1 MNLLVIDI
9 GGTEIKGAL
18 LRENGATLEKIP
30 TIPTQAEEG
39 AARILERI
47 IEHVKDYEF
56 DGIGIATAGQVEIRD
71 GSIRY
76 ANPNIPGYT
85 GTPVKQIFEE
95 RFQVPVHVENDVN
108 AAALGELHFGVG
120 KDGKAQDFLCI
131 TVGTG
136 VGGAIIHEGKLH
148 RGFYGGAGEFGHLI
162 THAAT
167 RLAGDGSD
175 EMAGCYEVYASTTA
189 LVRISQAVD
198 PSLTD
203 GRKVFA
209 KFDDPKVKAVI
220 DEWIGE
226 LAMGIVSLI
235 HAWGPEMILFGGGIM
250 REPYIMETLEELL
263 DRHVFS
269 SFMPVKLRR
278 AELGSDANLW
288 GAAVPFLKKERE

>member
-1 MNLLVIDI
+1 MDLLVIDI
-9 GGTEIKGAL
+9 GGTEIKAAL
-18 LRENGATLEKIP
+18 LPEGATELTKIP
-30 TIPTQAEEG
+30 TLETKATDG
-39 AARILERI
+39 AARMVERI
-47 IEHVKDYEF
+47 IENVEGYDF
-56 DGIGIATAGQVEIRD
+56 DGIGIATAGQVDVRD

-85 GTPVKQIFEE
+85 GTPLRKIFRD
-95 RFQVPVHVENDVN
+95 RFDVPVFVENDVN

-120 KDGKAQDFLCI
+120 KDDDIRDFLCI

-136 VGGAIIHEGKLH
+136 IGGAIIHDGKLH

-162 THAAT
+162 THAPA
-167 RLAGDGSD
+167 RLASDGAD
-175 EMAGCYEVYASTTA
+175 EMAGCYEVFASTTA
-189 LVRISQAVD
+189 LVRKSMEID

-209 KFDDPKVKAVI
+209 KFDDPQVKAVI
-220 DEWIGE
+220 DTWIGE
-226 LAMGIVSLI
+226 LAMGLVSLI

-250 REPYIMETLEELL
+250 RETYIMESLEELL
-263 DRHVFS
+263 ERHVFS

-288 GAAVPFLKKERE
+288 GAAVPFFRD

>member
-18 LRENGATLEKIP
+18 IDRESMVLEKIP
-30 TIPTQAEEG
+30 TLQTQAIDG
-39 AARILERI
+39 AKRVVERI
-47 IEHVKDYEF
+47 IAHVEEYEF
-56 DGIGIATAGQVEIRD
+56 DGIGIATAGQVDIHD

-85 GTPVKQIFEE
+85 GIALKQIFAE
-95 RFQVPVHVENDVN
+95 RFNVAVHVENDVN
-108 AAALGELHFGVG
+108 AAALGELHFGAG
-120 KDGKAQDFLCI
+120 KAGDAQDFLCI

-162 THAAT
+162 THADA

-189 LVRISQAVD
+189 LVRNSMALD

-209 KFDDPKVKAVI
+209 KFEDLRVKAVI
-220 DEWIGE
+220 DAWIGE
-226 LAMGIVSLI
+226 LAMGLVSLI
-235 HAWGPEMILFGGGIM
+235 HAWGPQMILFGGGIM
-250 REPYIMETLEELL
+250 REPYIMETLTKLL
-263 DRHVFS
+263 DRHVFP
-269 SFMPVKLRR
+269 SFMPVKLRQ

-288 GAAVPFLKKERE
+288 GAAVPFLKP

>member
-18 LRENGATLEKIP
+18 IHQETMDIQKIP
-30 TIPTQAEEG
+30 TLSTQADDG
-39 AARILERI
+39 AQRIVERI
-47 IEHVKDYEF
+47 IEHVKGYDF
-56 DGIGIATAGQVEIRD
+56 DGIGIATAGQVNIKD

-85 GTPVKQIFEE
+85 GTPLKQIFEDHFE
-95 RFQVPVHVENDVN
+95 VPVFVENDVN
-108 AAALGELHFGVG
+108 AAALGELHFGAG

-136 VGGAIIHEGKLH
+136 VGGAIIHEGQLH

-162 THAAT
+162 THAEE
-167 RLAGDGSD
+167 RLKGDGTD

-189 LVRISQAVD
+189 LVRMSKTVD
-198 PSLTD
+198 SSLTD
-203 GRKVFA
+203 GRKVFE

-226 LAMGIVSLI
+226 LAMGLVSLI
-235 HAWGPEMILFGGGIM
+235 HSWGPEMILFAGGIM
-250 REPYIMETLEELL
+250 REPYIMEKLKELL
-263 DRHVFS
+263 DLHVFP

-288 GAAVPFLKKERE
+288 GAAVPFLKQ